1 LTITE
6 GGKKA
11 GAFQT
16 CGFISI
22 GLCGVD
28 MWHVKGNKQQLVPN
42 LELIEWQERQVPI
55 AFDADSYTNKNVRRN
70 IKELAT
76 ELERRGAVV
85 TVADWDLELGKGI
98 DDVLV
103 NHGKDMIN
111 AIMNHKQPYADWLR
125 NLENQFNASNA
136 SGKSHQRQ
144 KKLPSQNELARA
156 FAEKY
161 RERMA
166 WNSLIKAWYQFN
178 EESGIWEEITP
189 ETVRRLVSAHIE
201 SSIGPAFS
209 ANYVT
214 GIMSQLK
221 ALLQVTRWD
230 EQPGLIPLQ
239 DGVLEIATMKAF
251 TSRPWLSAPVAAAI

>member
-1 LTITE
+1 
-6 GGKKA
+6 
-11 GAFQT
+11 
-16 CGFISI
+16 
-22 GLCGVD
+22 

-136 SGKSHQRQ
+136 SGSPTNGRKSSLLKMNLPVHLQ
-144 KKLPSQNELARA
+144 KN
-156 FAEKY
+156 
-161 RERMA
+161 
-166 WNSLIKAWYQFN
+166 I
-178 EESGIWEEITP
+178 
-189 ETVRRLVSAHIE
+189 VSAWRGIR
-201 SSIGPAFS
+201 SSRLGT
-209 ANYVT
+209 N
-214 GIMSQLK
+214 
-221 ALLQVTRWD
+221 TRKNQGYGRKSPQKQSD
-230 EQPGLIPLQ
+230 
-239 DGVLEIATMKAF
+239 A
-251 TSRPWLSAPVAAAI
+251 